1 MFTRQSLEYSF
12 MVCALLATYTFTL
25 REINTCYIM
34 LNREK
39 KYNILMK
46 NPIIRFTS
54 SSVIAI
60 LLGLM
65 GWKSMGYFVG
75 TIIGQVMTLIHMKRF
90 LPKIKKIPN
99 LIYYKNTILQY
110 KNFVKYQ
117 MPASITVSLRTEL
130 PNILIGTLFGNTILG
145 YFTISQKLLTI
156 PVTFLGQSLGKLFY
170 QSIAEMQ
177 REGKEIRHFV
187 NNNIKR
193 GMIVAFIPMVILAGV
208 GDVAVTIFFGIDY
221 SVGGVICR
229 IIVYRSLFNF
239 ISSATQGIDIVLDKQ
254 QYVLCTCLMQTL
266 FSAISILI
274 GYYAFNSI
282 YIASAF
288 LVTSFIIIQMW
299 YFCKMYRFMG
309 LPIKEYLRN
318 IIGIIILMFVVSCLL
333 RKGIIYLIQLLNINF
348 LNLLLQYFC

>member
-1 MFTRQSLEYSF
+1 
-12 MVCALLATYTFTL
+12 
-25 REINTCYIM
+25 M

-177 REGKEIRHFV
+177 
-187 NNNIKR
+187 
-193 GMIVAFIPMVILAGV
+193 
-208 GDVAVTIFFGIDY
+208 
-221 SVGGVICR
+221 
-229 IIVYRSLFNF
+229 
-239 ISSATQGIDIVLDKQ
+239 
-254 QYVLCTCLMQTL
+254 
-266 FSAISILI
+266 
-274 GYYAFNSI
+274 
-282 YIASAF
+282 
-288 LVTSFIIIQMW
+288 
-299 YFCKMYRFMG
+299 
-309 LPIKEYLRN
+309 
-318 IIGIIILMFVVSCLL
+318 
-333 RKGIIYLIQLLNINF
+333 
-348 LNLLLQYFC
+348 